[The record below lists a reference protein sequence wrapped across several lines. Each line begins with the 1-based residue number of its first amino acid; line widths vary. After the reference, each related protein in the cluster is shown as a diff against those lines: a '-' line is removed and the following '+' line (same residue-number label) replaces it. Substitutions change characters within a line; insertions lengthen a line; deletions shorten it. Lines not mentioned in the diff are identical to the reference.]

1 MRFAQLASITLLL
14 GFSLTTYSEFG
25 PEENRIVELES
36 KWSGMFGERDLD
48 GIMALMARDSVL
60 IMPGSEP
67 VIGIEDIRQAT
78 RSMLESEDQVSWKSD
93 FAYVSSGG
101 DMAYDYGTAKT
112 KLSDGS
118 SVEGY
123 YLVVWIKEDGEW
135 KVAADMFN

>member
-1 MRFAQLASITLLL
+1 MRYAQLTSIALLL

-25 PEENRIVELES
+25 PEENRIVDLES

-48 GIMALMARDSVL
+48 GIMVLMAQDSVL

-67 VIGIEDIRQAT
+67 IIGIEGIRRAT
-78 RSMLESEDQVSWKSD
+78 RSMLESEDQVSWESD

-101 DMAYDYGTAKT
+101 DMAYDYGTATT